1 MISEITMAFTTV
13 SPSRDIELID
23 LQQQVAR
30 LQALLEATRQV
41 HSATS
46 LEQVLLR
53 VLEIVVRELEMPGA
67 SFTDP
72 PLTYGVTPPAT
83 LDGCARFPLRDKEG
97 TLMTE
102 LVVALPQNQELSLYE
117 QDFLEGLALQTAVAV
132 ENARYHQRNL
142 EWVRLQRDLEAARA
156 IQRSLLP
163 QEMPTI
169 SGYSIA
175 VRSSACYE
183 VGGDYVDIVGL
194 PDGSHIM
201 VVADVAGKG
210 LASAIVSTAFRS
222 AFRAM
227 ALSGLPLN
235 EMAARMNDQHYAE
248 GPESRRRY
256 VTAIFLKLD
265 AHAHTIEVV
274 NAGHNPGFLIS
285 PGEQMRQIDAS
296 GTPLGLMPSMQYTTE
311 QMDFPGGSR
320 LLLYTDGLTEVFKD
334 LEEFGSDRL
343 RTTFLEC
350 NSPECNAILDW
361 LWTTLHEFSGG
372 APQDDDMTALAIL
385 RMPA

>member
-1 MISEITMAFTTV
+1 MAFTSV
-13 SPSRDIELID
+13 SPSRETELID

-46 LEQVLLR
+46 LEQGLLR
-53 VLEIVVRELEMPGA
+53 GLEIVVRGLEMRGA

-117 QDFLEGLALQTAVAV
+117 EDFLEGLALQAAVAG

-169 SGYSIA
+169 RGYSIA

-235 EMAARMNDQHYAE
+235 EVAARMNDQHYAE
-248 GPESRRRY
+248 GAESRRRY

-265 AHAHTIEVV
+265 AQAHTIEIV
-274 NAGHNPGFLIS
+274 NAGHNPGFLVT
-285 PGEQMRQIDAS
+285 PGAEMREIKAS
-296 GTPLGLMPSMQYTTE
+296 GTPLGLMPLVQYATE
-311 QMDFPGGSR
+311 KMAFPPDSR
-320 LLLYTDGLTEVFKD
+320 LLLYTDGLTEVFKEE
-334 LEEFGSDRL
+334 EEFGSDRL

-350 NSPECNAILDW
+350 KSPECNAILDW

-372 APQDDDMTALAIL
+372 AAQDDDMTALAIL

>member
-1 MISEITMAFTTV
+1 MTISSV
-13 SPSRDIELID
+13 SQSRDTELID

-72 PLTYGVTPPAT
+72 PLAFGRTPAT
-83 LDGCARFPLRDKEG
+83 LDNCIRFPLRDKEEA
-97 TLMTE
+97 LMTE
-102 LVVALPQNQELSLYE
+102 LVVALPPNQELSLYE

-132 ENARYHQRNL
+132 ENARYHRRNL

-183 VGGDYVDIVGL
+183 VGGDYADIVGL

-235 EMAARMNDQHYAE
+235 EMAARMNDQHYGE
-248 GPESRRRY
+248 GAESRRRY

-265 AHAHTIEVV
+265 AQANKIEVV

-285 PGEQMRQIDAS
+285 PDEQMRQIDAS

-311 QMDFPGGSR
+311 RMDFPPGSR

>member
-1 MISEITMAFTTV
+1 V
-13 SPSRDIELID
+13 
-23 LQQQVAR
+23 
-30 LQALLEATRQV
+30 
-41 HSATS
+41 
-46 LEQVLLR
+46 
-53 VLEIVVRELEMPGA
+53 
-67 SFTDP
+67 
-72 PLTYGVTPPAT
+72 
-83 LDGCARFPLRDKEG
+83 
-97 TLMTE
+97 TE
-102 LVVALPQNQELSLYE
+102 LVVALPQDQELSLFE
-117 QDFLEGLALQTAVAV
+117 QDFLEGLTLQAAVAV

-169 SGYSIA
+169 DGYSIA

-210 LASAIVSTAFRS
+210 LASAIVSMAFRS

-235 EMAARMNDQHYAE
+235 EVAARMNDQHYAE
-248 GPESRRRY
+248 GAESRRRY
-256 VTAIFLKLD
+256 VTAIFVKLD
-265 AHAHTIEVV
+265 AQAHTIEVV
-274 NAGHNPGFLIS
+274 NAGHNPGFLAS
-285 PGEQMRQIDAS
+285 PDAQMQEIAAS
-296 GTPLGLMPSMQYTTE
+296 GTPLGLIPSMQYKIE
-311 QMDFPGGSR
+311 KMAFPPGSR

-334 LEEFGSDRL
+334 LEEFGSERL

-372 APQDDDMTALAIL
+372 AAQDDDMTALAIL
-385 RMPA
+385 RMPT

>member
-1 MISEITMAFTTV
+1 MSATSV
-13 SPSRDIELID
+13 SPSRDTELID

-46 LEQVLLR
+46 LEQVLSR

-67 SFTDP
+67 AFTDP
-72 PLTYGVTPPAT
+72 PLSYGVPPPAT
-83 LDGCARFPLRDKEG
+83 LDDCIRFPLRNKEEA
-97 TLMTE
+97 LLTE
-102 LVVALPQNQELSLYE
+102 LVVALPPEQQVSLFE
-117 QDFLEGLALQTAVAV
+117 QDFLEGLTLQAAVAV

-156 IQRSLLP
+156 IQRSLIP

-169 SGYSIA
+169 DGYSIA

-235 EMAARMNDQHYAE
+235 EVAARMNDQHYAE
-248 GPESRRRY
+248 GAESRRRY

-265 AHAHTIEVV
+265 AQAHTIEIV
-274 NAGHNPGFLIS
+274 NAGHNPGFLVT
-285 PGEQMRQIDAS
+285 PGAEMREIKAS
-296 GTPLGLMPSMQYTTE
+296 GTPLGLMPLVQYATE
-311 QMDFPGGSR
+311 KMAFPPDSR
-320 LLLYTDGLTEVFKD
+320 LLLYTDGLTEVFKEE
-334 LEEFGSDRL
+334 EEFGSDRL

-350 NSPECNAILDW
+350 KSPECNAILDW
-361 LWTTLHEFSGG
+361 LWTTLHDFSGG
-372 APQDDDMTALAIL
+372 AAQDDDMTALAIL

>member
-1 MISEITMAFTTV
+1 MAVT
-13 SPSRDIELID
+13 SDSLSRDTELID

-41 HSATS
+41 HSTTS
-46 LEQVLLR
+46 LEQVLMR

-67 SFTDP
+67 MFTDP
-72 PLTYGVTPPAT
+72 PLAYGITPADAP
-83 LDGCARFPLRDKEG
+83 DRCVRFPLHGKGDV
-97 TLMTE
+97 LLTE
-102 LVVALPQNQELSLYE
+102 LVVALPQDQQLSMFE
-117 QDFLEGLALQTAVAV
+117 QDFLEGLTLQAAVAV
-132 ENARYHQRNL
+132 ENANYHQRNL

-163 QEMPTI
+163 QEMPI
-169 SGYSIA
+169 IGGYSVA

-210 LASAIVSTAFRS
+210 LASAIVSTSFRS

-227 ALSGLPLN
+227 ALSGLPLD
-235 EMAARMNDQHYAE
+235 EIAARMNDQHYAE
-248 GPESRRRY
+248 GTESRRRY

-265 AHAHTIEVV
+265 AKMHTIEVV
-274 NAGHNPGFLIS
+274 NAGHNPGFLVA
-285 PGEQMRQIDAS
+285 PGERIREIGAS
-296 GTPLGLMPSMQYTTE
+296 GTPLGLMPSIQYRIE
-311 QMDFPGGSR
+311 QMAFPEGSR
-320 LLLYTDGLTEVFKD
+320 MLLYTDGLTEVFKD
-334 LEEFGSDRL
+334 EDEFGPDRL
-343 RTTFLEC
+343 RTAFSEC
-350 NSPECNAILDW
+350 HSHECNAILDW
-361 LWTTLHEFSGG
+361 LWSTLHEFSGG